1 MRQRKLSLVE
11 GQQILSRRCK
21 QHRERVV
28 LQTQQQL
35 DEEVQEERVGVEVM
49 TKLNLVRQL
58 AQFQAQ

>member
-21 QHRERVV
+21 QHREQVV
-28 LQTQQQL
+28 PQTQQQL
-35 DEEVQEERVGVEVM
+35 DGVVQEEKVGVEVM

>member
-1 MRQRKLSLVE
+1 MRQRKSSLVE

-21 QHRERVV
+21 QHREWVV

-35 DEEVQEERVGVEVM
+35 DEEVQEEKVGVEVM